1 MPTSHTRSTPSSP
14 GKQKVQTEADAKSMS
29 VSGKPAESRKSS
41 HDAKSH
47 TKAGTLEGA
56 GGGKKRERD
65 H

>member
-41 HDAKSH
+41 QDTKSH
-47 TKAGTLEGA
+47 TKAGTLDGA
-56 GGGKKRERD
+56 GGGKKQERG